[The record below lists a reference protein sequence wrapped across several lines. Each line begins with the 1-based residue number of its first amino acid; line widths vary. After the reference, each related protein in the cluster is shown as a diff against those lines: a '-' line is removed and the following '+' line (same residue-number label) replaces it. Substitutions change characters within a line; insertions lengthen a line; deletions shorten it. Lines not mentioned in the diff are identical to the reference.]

1 VGNVSLRDDFAKSV
15 DLDDYR
21 AELEAMGAEPED
33 VKAAVDDL
41 RRRQE
46 D

>member
-1 VGNVSLRDDFAKSV
+1 MNLRDDFAKKV

-21 AELEAMGAEPED
+21 AELEDMGAEPKD
-33 VKAAVDDL
+33 VDAAVDDL
-41 RRRQE
+41 RRRQKE

>member
-1 VGNVSLRDDFAKSV
+1 MSLRDQFARSV

-21 AELEAMGAEPED
+21 AELEDMGAEPED
-33 VKAAVDDL
+33 VDAAVDDL

-46 D
+46 E

>member
-1 VGNVSLRDDFAKSV
+1 MSLRDELAKSV

>member
-1 VGNVSLRDDFAKSV
+1 MSLRDQFARSV
-15 DLDDYR
+15 NVDEYR

-33 VKAAVDDL
+33 VDAAVEDI

-46 D
+46 E